1 MNLCDRFGVSEEQLR
16 ALVAE
21 GLRAGGDWCDLYF
34 EDTSYHDLLLRDGV
48 VGSGGYHVD
57 YGCGIRVL
65 KGEKTGYA
73 YAETTD
79 YPSLLQAAKA
89 AGSIASASFRGNQ
102 PLQTSGCAGPL
113 PLPLEAG
120 PSLLRS
126 RGWLRSGEAVAVST
140 SPAIA
145 ANGQSCTQASKTVAA
160 RGLVNGGDPLRSSG
174 GDERS
179 EVLSAWGTGLPG
191 AGYYPELTP
200 WEEAEIAGFV
210 PFLQRIEAGIRARD
224 SRVLKVVAIL
234 SYSVSDILM
243 YNSLGEL
250 TTDHRPLGSISVQV
264 IFQQGKRTENNTVSR
279 SLRMGAEFVS
289 DSVLEDLVSRAVE
302 GMDARFEARRP
313 KGGQMSVVMGAGAS
327 GILLHEAMGHA
338 FEADFNRKGQSIFSD
353 RMGQRICR
361 PGINILDDATV
372 PASRGACN
380 YDDEGVP
387 GQKTYMVTDGVLTSY
402 LHDRISAGYYGV
414 APTGNGRRE
423 SFRYNPIPRMRATY
437 MESGPDGTKEDL
449 IASVKK
455 GIYVDQFA
463 NGQVK
468 IGEGDFTFFVK
479 SGYLIEGGRLTM
491 PVKDINIIG
500 NGPQALADIQ
510 AVAGDLRIDEGTW
523 TCGKEQSVAVSC
535 GIPSVLIGNLTV
547 GGE

>member
-1 MNLCDRFGVSEEQLR
+1 MSNFDRFGVSEEQLR

-34 EDTSYHDLLLRDGV
+34 EDTAYHSLLLRDGE
-48 VGSGGYHVD
+48 VGSGGYHID

-73 YAETTD
+73 YAESTD
-79 YPSLLQAAKA
+79 YQSLRNAAIA
-89 AGSIASASFRGNQ
+89 AGSIAATRGAEAAAASGNRATLGIVRGGTASEAQ
-102 PLQTSGCAGPL
+102 RWGPKDVSG
-113 PLPLEAG
+113 
-120 PSLLRS
+120 
-126 RGWLRSGEAVAVST
+126 GWLPWSDVAVA
-140 SPAIA
+140 AFYE
-145 ANGQSCTQASKTVAA
+145 
-160 RGLVNGGDPLRSSG
+160 
-174 GDERS
+174 ER
-179 EVLSAWGTGLPG
+179 L
-191 AGYYPELTP
+191 P
-200 WEEAEIAGFV
+200 WEEAETAGFV
-210 PFLQRIEAGIRARD
+210 GFLQRLEAGIRSRD
-224 SRVLKVVAIL
+224 SRVLKVVATL
-234 SYSVSDILM
+234 SYSVSDVM
-243 YNSLGEL
+243 MFNSLGEL
-250 TTDHRPLGSISVQV
+250 TSDHRPLGNLSVQV
-264 IFQQGKRTENNTVSR
+264 IFRQGEQTESNNVSR
-279 SLRMGAEFVS
+279 SLRAGAEMIS
-289 DSVLEDLVSRAVE
+289 DEVLEDLVSRAVE

-353 RMGQRICR
+353 KMGKRVCR
-361 PGINILDDATV
+361 PGIHILDDGTL
-372 PASRGACN
+372 PGNRGACN
-380 YDDEGVP
+380 VDDEGVP

-402 LHDRISAGYYGV
+402 LHDRISAAFYGV

-423 SFRYNPIPRMRATY
+423 SFRYNPIPRMRTTY

-449 IASVKK
+449 IASVKR
-455 GIYVDQFA
+455 GVFVDQFA

-479 SGYLIEGGRLTM
+479 SGFLIENGRLTM

-500 NGPQALADIQ
+500 NGPEALADIR
-510 AVAGDLRIDEGTW
+510 AVAGDLKVDEGTW

-535 GIPSVLIGNLTV
+535 GIPSVLIGKLTV